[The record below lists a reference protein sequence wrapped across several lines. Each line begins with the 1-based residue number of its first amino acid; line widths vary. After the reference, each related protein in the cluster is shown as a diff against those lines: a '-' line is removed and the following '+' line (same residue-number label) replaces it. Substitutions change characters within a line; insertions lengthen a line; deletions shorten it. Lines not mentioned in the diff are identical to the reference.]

1 MGSYFCVSPKEITN
15 MITRK
20 RLSLAAIA
28 CALIVSLSG
37 SAVAQD
43 GQPFQPP
50 ADSAPAPVNPSQK
63 SIAGGKV
70 LITIGSIRPFGYHI
84 GDRIPVTIVVSTEPG
99 TLVSTEQLRRKV
111 LSPTGSDF
119 EMVGPPVIRETTANG
134 RKLTIIELVVRSW
147 VLDPEG
153 KKQWLAL
160 TADLHHATGFAADG
174 KTPNWKLVTTPELI
188 VTTSNTATA
197 GSKDMLDGD
206 LDSKVTPLP
215 PAVWPMRILGAP
227 LLLSLPLWLV
237 WRQVKRIVVGL
248 LIPPNER
255 AWKVFNLVLS
265 ERHRTGTI
273 TGTGYQSVTN
283 ALRAFLKVE
292 SLTLAQTRPA
302 LEEHFAKHSQK
313 EAMVAA
319 AYSAL
324 YKLDAVLYTS
334 GHTLGEAEQTELF
347 TQIALVVPTS
357 E

>member
-1 MGSYFCVSPKEITN
+1 

-20 RLSLAAIA
+20 RLSLVAMAFA
-28 CALIVSLSG
+28 FIVCLSG
-37 SAVAQD
+37 LAAAQD

-50 ADSAPAPVNPSQK
+50 ADSAPAPVNPAQK
-63 SIAGGKV
+63 SIDGGKV

-99 TLVSTEQLRRKV
+99 TLVNTEQLRRKV

-119 EMVGPPVIRETTANG
+119 EMVAPPVIREATANG

-147 VLDPEG
+147 VIDPEG

-160 TADLHHATGFAADG
+160 TADLHYATGFAADG

-206 LDSKVTPLP
+206 LDTKVTPLP
-215 PAVWPMRILGAP
+215 GAVWPMRILGAL

-255 AWKVFNLVLS
+255 AWKVFNQVLAD
-265 ERHRTGTI
+265 RHRTGTI
-273 TGTGYQSVTN
+273 SKSGYQSVAN
-283 ALRAFLKVE
+283 ALRSFLKVE
-292 SLTLAQTRPA
+292 SLTLAQTRSA
-302 LEEHFAKHSQK
+302 LEEVFEKHPQK
-313 EAMVAA
+313 DSMVAA

-324 YKLDAVLYTS
+324 YKLDGVLYID

-347 TQIALVVPTS
+347 TQIALVVPS
-357 E
+357 PD